1 MSKQLEKRPGCIQ
14 ETLKIMGDKWTPLIL
29 RDLNTADAT
38 FSELEISLNGIS
50 PRTLSQRLSKLEE
63 EAIIAKVMYCEHP
76 PRYRYQITPKGR
88 ELQSVLL
95 KMGEWG
101 EKYFDKT

>member
-1 MSKQLEKRPGCIQ
+1 MKKQIEERPGCIQ

-38 FSELEISLNGIS
+38 FSELEISLVGIS
-50 PRTLSQRLSKLEE
+50 PRTLSQRLTKLEE
-63 EAIIAKVMYCEHP
+63 ENIIAKVMYCEHP
-76 PRYRYQITPKGR
+76 PRYRYRITSKGR

-95 KMGEWG
+95 KMADWG
-101 EKYFDKT
+101 AKYFK